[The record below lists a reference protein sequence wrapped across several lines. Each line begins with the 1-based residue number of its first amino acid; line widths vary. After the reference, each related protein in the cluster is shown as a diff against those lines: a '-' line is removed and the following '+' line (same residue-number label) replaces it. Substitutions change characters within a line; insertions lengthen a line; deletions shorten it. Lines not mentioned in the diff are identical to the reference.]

1 MCAIK
6 HTEVN
11 ILNNKLRVASYC
23 RVSTDK
29 EEQLHS
35 LESQKA
41 YFNDYIS
48 KHDDWVLQDVYFDEG
63 ISGTSLK
70 NRDGFNKMIDSAL
83 RGEIDLILTKEVSR
97 FARNT
102 VDTLTITRQLSDV
115 KVGVIFTNDG
125 IDTRAKDGEL
135 RLTIMASLAQEESR
149 KTSDRVKWGQTRM
162 MEKGFVFGR
171 NNMLGYNISNG
182 KMTVDPNTKDIVI
195 RIFNEYVYSDKG
207 TNEIANGLIRDKI
220 TTKQGTYLWDATK
233 IARIL
238 RNEKYVG
245 DLTQKKTYTENYLTH
260 KKCTNYDKKSQIFLT
275 DHHEAIIDRNTWNLA
290 QDKLNNRSYHRKI
303 TNNQTNNPHSNRY
316 WCSGKIICSK
326 CGNTYVSRRQTN
338 KNGTILQSWKCK
350 TIAKAGTLDRNGNVI
365 LNCKNGNINDR
376 TLKTCV
382 TNAFDLLCDSK
393 DKIVDEIMGEIRQVF
408 KCNIADTIRLERQIE
423 QNKLKKQQL
432 LDLLMDNII
441 TKEEYMHQRQKYD
454 NQIAKVTANIENIK
468 AENTKKE
475 KTAINLT
482 EYVDDIRRILSSTTQ
497 YDDDFFESIVEKIIV
512 KTTSMASGEVDIFFF
527 GVPVGVNVK
536 YENSGKG
543 RTFKTNIKSLNVL
556 SEKE

>member
-1 MCAIK
+1 MCANK
-6 HTEVN
+6 HTEVKYMN
-11 ILNNKLRVASYC
+11 KKLRVASYC

-41 YFNDYIS
+41 YFNEYIN
-48 KHDDWVLQDVYFDEG
+48 KHDDWILQEIYFDEG

-70 NRDGFNKMIDSAL
+70 NRDGFNRMIDSAL
-83 RGEIDLILTKEVSR
+83 RGNIDLILTKEVSR

-102 VDTLTITRQLSDV
+102 VDTLSVTRQLLSAN
-115 KVGVIFTNDG
+115 VGVIFTNDN
-125 IDTRAKDGEL
+125 IDTRATDGEL

-162 MEKGFVFGR
+162 MENGFVFGR
-171 NNMLGYNISNG
+171 NNMLGYNIANG
-182 KMTVDPNTKDIVI
+182 VMTIDENTKDIVI
-195 RIFNEYVYSDKG
+195 RIFNEYVYEDKG
-207 TNEIANGLIRDKI
+207 TNEIANDLIRDKI
-220 TTKQGTYLWDATK
+220 ATKQGTYLWDATK

-245 DLTQKKTYTENYLTH
+245 DLVQKKTYTESYLTH
-260 KKCTNYDKKSQIFLT
+260 KKCHNCDKNSQIFIPN
-275 DHHEAIIDRNTWNLA
+275 HHKAIIDRNTWNSA
-290 QDKLNNRSYHRKI
+290 QEKLNNRSYHRKAS
-303 TNNQTNNPHSNRY
+303 NSQSSPHHNRY
-316 WCSGKIICSK
+316 WCSGKVICDK

-350 TIAKAGTLDRNGNVI
+350 TIIKSGTLDRNGNII

-382 TNAFDLLCDSK
+382 TNAFDLLCDNK

-408 KCNIADTIRLERQIE
+408 KYNVTDTTKFEKQIE
-423 QNKLKKQQL
+423 QYKLQKAQL
-432 LDLLMDNII
+432 LELLMDNVI
-441 TKEEYMHQRQKYD
+441 TKEDYILQRKKYD
-454 NQIAKVTANIENIK
+454 ERIAKATANIEDIKTENSNKKNSANNLITYLDNIK
-468 AENTKKE
+468 Q
-475 KTAINLT
+475 
-482 EYVDDIRRILSSTTQ
+482 ILSSDTQ
-497 YDDDFFESIVEKIIV
+497 YDDEFLKTIVDKIIV
-512 KTTSMASGEVDIFFF
+512 KNASMASGEVDIFFF
-527 GVPVGVNVK
+527 GVPVGVNIK

-543 RTFKTNIKSLNVL
+543 RTFKTNIKSLTVL